1 MSKKLRFSLYL
12 VFCNPFGRL
21 QTQLSPT
28 EAGLESTLNVA
39 LSDPI
44 RCSLIQFV
52 QPLPM
57 ML

>member
-1 MSKKLRFSLYL
+1 MGFSLYL
-12 VFCNPFGRL
+12 VFCKRFSRL